1 MRHAVGYRK
10 LGRKTAHRLA
20 MFRNMV
26 TSLILH
32 DRIET
37 TLQKA
42 KELRRWAEWMIT
54 LAKTGTVLARRRAA
68 ETVQDP
74 VALRRLFDQLA
85 GRYRERQGGYT
96 RILRVGPR
104 HGDSASMA
112 IIEYLTA
119 EAAPQVTDAKGR
131 KSRPTKAKAAKPVK
145 AAKAPKAAK
154 AS

>member
-1 MRHAVGYRK
+1 MRHEVGYRK
-10 LGRKTAHRLA
+10 LGRKTPHRLA

-42 KELRRWAEWMIT
+42 KELRRWADWMIT
-54 LAKTGTVLARRRAA
+54 LAKTGSVLARRRAA
-68 ETVQDP
+68 ETVQDA
-74 VALRRLFDQLA
+74 VALTKLFGPLVD
-85 GRYRERQGGYT
+85 RFRDRQGGYT
-96 RILRVGPR
+96 RIMQTGPR

-119 EAAPQVTDAKGR
+119 EAPAKA
-131 KSRPTKAKAAKPVK
+131 PTKGSKAK
-145 AAKAPKAAK
+145 AAKAPKTAVAAKPKAVKKAAK
-154 AS
+154 AK